1 MKTKTTIAR
10 EEDYKTELRKYY
22 SDILKGRL
30 LSLNF
35 SDMTDEE
42 LQNSIIDYDAK
53 DKVINNNFCSWLTIG
68 EIGSSEY
75 DGKHYKFI
83 KLISGKDVVFNINF
97 SQFKYPMSPNKTNNV
112 AFPSYDATK
121 AEYVCSVDGQCVSPE
136 VFFAKHQGEKMLL
149 VYSFPA
155 VTAFNKKKTCFLFAH
170 SRTSL
175 DDIREYIKY
184 AQYHT
189 IKDIIEYPTLYIP
202 GTTIKIEYED
212 VSNCSPM
219 YSHFTRCS
227 TTDEFATSL
236 FAEEFKD
243 EFITLFNYIK
253 SKI

>member
-53 DKVINNNFCSWLTIG
+53 EKVINNNFCSWLTIG

-112 AFPSYDATK
+112 AFPSYNATK

-136 VFFAKHQGEKMLL
+136 VFLQNTREKR
-149 VYSFPA
+149 
-155 VTAFNKKKTCFLFAH
+155 CFLFIVFQRLQHLTQRKHAF
-170 SRTSL
+170 
-175 DDIREYIKY
+175 
-184 AQYHT
+184 
-189 IKDIIEYPTLYIP
+189 
-202 GTTIKIEYED
+202 
-212 VSNCSPM
+212 
-219 YSHFTRCS
+219 YSHTP
-227 TTDEFATSL
+227 EHL
-236 FAEEFKD
+236 
-243 EFITLFNYIK
+243 
-253 SKI
+253 